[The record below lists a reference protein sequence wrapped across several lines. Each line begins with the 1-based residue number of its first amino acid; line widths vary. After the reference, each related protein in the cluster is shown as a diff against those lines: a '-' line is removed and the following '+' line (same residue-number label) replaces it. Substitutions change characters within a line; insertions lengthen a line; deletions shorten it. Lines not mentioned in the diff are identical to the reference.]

1 MTMSAIPVRRAVGDS
16 DTLSLHRLPDPATL
30 VLARVVGIAP
40 AIAATLLNH
49 YGSLGDL
56 RHVDAPTLHTT
67 HGLTR
72 HQAGRLVDALDLA
85 TRLLVEPKEER
96 PRVTSPRDA
105 ARLVL
110 PEMGLLESEQMRVL
124 LLDTKNRLI
133 AAVTLYAGTVN
144 ACHVRIAEV
153 FREAVRRNATSL
165 ILAHNHPSGAVE
177 PSPED
182 VALTREIVQAGRLL
196 GVDVLDHLV
205 VAAGAYTSLH
215 ERGLGWG

>member
-1 MTMSAIPVRRAVGDS
+1 MTVVPWTGEMNVPDATSPHYI
-16 DTLSLHRLPDPATL
+16 PDPAAP
-30 VLARVVGIAP
+30 VLARVAGIMP
-40 AIAATLLNH
+40 DMAARVLGH
-49 YGSLGDL
+49 YGSLGAL
-56 RHVDAPTLHTT
+56 RRADAPTLCEDL
-67 HGLTR
+67 GLTR
-72 HQAGRLVDALDLA
+72 RQADRLVDALDLA
-85 TRLLVEPKEER
+85 TRLVVEPREER

-110 PEMGLLESEQMRVL
+110 AEMGALESEQMRVL

-133 AAVTLYAGTVN
+133 VAVTLYAGTVN

-165 ILAHNHPSGAVE
+165 ILAHNHPSGAVD

-182 VALTREIVQAGRLL
+182 VALTREVVQAGKLL
-196 GVDVLDHLV
+196 DVEVLDHLIV
-205 VAAGAYTSLH
+205 SAGVYTSLH